1 MFTLLSFTPF
11 QPSPGL
17 AIWSLLIFLLFWFIM
32 GKYAFKPIAK
42 ALEKREHDIQH
53 ALDQAKLAKEEM
65 KNMES
70 QNEELLSKA
79 KEEKNR
85 ILQEAKEMKNQ
96 ILSEAKAK
104 AKEEANK
111 IITSAQTEIENQKK
125 SAMADVTNQVG
136 GMAIG
141 IAEQL
146 LRKNLSN
153 DQEQTAFVQDLVKDF
168 KLN

>member
-42 ALEKREHDIQH
+42 ALEKREHDIQN

-70 QNEELLSKA
+70 QNEELLAKA
-79 KEEKNR
+79 RDERNK

-96 ILSEAKAK
+96 ILSEAKVK

-125 SAMADVTNQVG
+125 SAMAEVTSQVG

-146 LRKNLSN
+146 LKKNLSN
-153 DQEQTAFVQDLVKDF
+153 DQEQTAFVQELVKDI